1 MTRANEFY
9 LATALQIAGAL
20 LVVYLRLKHRPESNV
35 PPLFFAG
42 LAAYTGFLNGEL
54 PPRITY
60 IGLVTSLLLR
70 FEFMNPAVTRLVE
83 FCEFAILA
91 AIIYFSI
98 AALLGW

>member
-9 LATALQIAGAL
+9 LATTLQIAGAI
-20 LVVYLRLKHRPESNV
+20 LVIYLRLKRGPESNV

-42 LAAYTGFLNGEL
+42 LAAYTGLFNGEL

-60 IGLVTSLLLR
+60 VGLVTSLLLR

-83 FCEFAILA
+83 FCEVAILA

-98 AALLGW
+98 AAFCGW